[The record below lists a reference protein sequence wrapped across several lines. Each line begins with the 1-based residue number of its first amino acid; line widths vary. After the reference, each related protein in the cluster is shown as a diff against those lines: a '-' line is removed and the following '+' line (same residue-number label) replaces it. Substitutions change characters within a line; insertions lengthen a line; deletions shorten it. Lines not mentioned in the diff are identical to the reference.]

1 MAFLQ
6 VAGDVAD
13 FAKAY
18 QKTYGEAVTKLGQR
32 QAAQKL
38 VDAFVRAQPSQAKP
52 SQTPAH
58 TTPQPQPH
66 QPEPHPAQTQ
76 PKPSPNPTQPEPSP
90 KARTQPKPKPP
101 PQVLAAPNPTEA
113 ECKLSLGVTIDVL
126 NRP

>member
-1 MAFLQ
+1 VALSLKTTASKLLKEAMLVKPPKLTRALFKKSGGLPAISAILLGFPKHAGIRALAHSE

-38 VDAFVRAQPSQAKP
+38 VDAFV
-52 SQTPAH
+52 
-58 TTPQPQPH
+58 
-66 QPEPHPAQTQ
+66 
-76 PKPSPNPTQPEPSP
+76 
-90 KARTQPKPKPP
+90 
-101 PQVLAAPNPTEA
+101 LAAPNPTEA